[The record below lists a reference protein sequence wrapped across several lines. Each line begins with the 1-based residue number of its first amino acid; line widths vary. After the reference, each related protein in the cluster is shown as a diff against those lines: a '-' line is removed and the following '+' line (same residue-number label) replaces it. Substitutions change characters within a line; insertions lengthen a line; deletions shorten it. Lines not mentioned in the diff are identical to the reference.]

1 MFTGLI
7 QAVGTVLE
15 RQVTERAALLKIRTE
30 LARDLQLG
38 DSVAVNGVCLTAA
51 RLGSDWF
58 SADVMPET
66 WRSSNLPFLKPGAAV
81 NLEPALALGDRLGG
95 HLVSGHVEGNGRIIR
110 TERQNNA
117 VLIRI
122 GFPEELAPWIAHK
135 GSIAVNGIS
144 LTVQA
149 LSGTELMVSLIP
161 HTYRETNFP
170 GLKAGDPVNLETDML
185 AKYVL
190 RGDSAVADES
200 PRRKEITKQFLMEHG
215 F

>member
-15 RQVTERAALLKIRTE
+15 RQVTARAARLKIRTD
-30 LARDLQLG
+30 LAEGLRLG

-51 RLGSDWF
+51 RLGGGWF

-66 WRSSNLPFLKPGAAV
+66 WRSSNLSFLKPGAAV

-95 HLVSGHVEGNGRIIR
+95 HLVSGHVEGIGRILRI
-110 TERQNNA
+110 ERQNNA

-122 GFPEELAPWIAHK
+122 GFPKELAPWIAHK

-149 LSGTELMVSLIP
+149 LAGTEFMVSLIP

-170 GLKAGDPVNLETDML
+170 GLKAGDPVNLETDL
-185 AKYVL
+185 LVKYG
-190 RGDSAVADES
+190 RQGDAAVAEEPGRGKGIS
-200 PRRKEITKQFLMEHG
+200 VEFLAEHG